1 MLHEFIR
8 KSFLLICSG
17 LLILMIFSSC
27 KTVKPYQRN
36 YLNDESMQAGQSE
49 LGKFA
54 GNALTNREAA
64 SGGTGKGK
72 KSGGCG
78 CN

>member
-1 MLHEFIR
+1 MLFEKSKRRILIICVVVFI
-8 KSFLLICSG
+8 I
-17 LLILMIFSSC
+17 IISSC

-36 YLNDESMQAGQSE
+36 YLNDEAMQAGQGE
-49 LGKFA
+49 LGKYA
-54 GNALTNREAA
+54 NNAITNREGA
-64 SGGTGKGK
+64 SGASKGK

>member
-1 MLHEFIR
+1 MRPKISITSIMLICGI
-8 KSFLLICSG
+8 LLI
-17 LLILMIFSSC
+17 MVFSSC

-36 YLNDESMQAGQSE
+36 YLNDEAMQAGQSE
-49 LGKFA
+49 LGKYA
-54 GNALTNREAA
+54 GNAFTNREGA
-64 SGGTGKGK
+64 SGASKGK

>member
-1 MLHEFIR
+1 MLFEKKDR
-8 KSFLLICSG
+8 RLLIIC
-17 LLILMIFSSC
+17 IVVFIIIISSC

-49 LGKFA
+49 TGKYA
-54 GNALTNREAA
+54 NNAFTNREGA
-64 SGGTGKGK
+64 SGASKGK

>member
-1 MLHEFIR
+1 MLFE
-8 KSFLLICSG
+8 KSKRRLLIICVVVF
-17 LLILMIFSSC
+17 IIIISSC

-36 YLNDESMQAGQSE
+36 YLNDEAMQAGQGE
-49 LGKFA
+49 LGKYSN
-54 GNALTNREAA
+54 NAFTNREGA
-64 SGGTGKGK
+64 SGASKGK

>member
-1 MLHEFIR
+1 MQPELKRRLFV
-8 KSFLLICSG
+8 STFLFLI
-17 LLILMIFSSC
+17 ILASC
-27 KTVKPYQRN
+27 KTVKPYQRS

-49 LGKFA
+49 LGKYA

-64 SGGTGKGK
+64 SGGSKGK